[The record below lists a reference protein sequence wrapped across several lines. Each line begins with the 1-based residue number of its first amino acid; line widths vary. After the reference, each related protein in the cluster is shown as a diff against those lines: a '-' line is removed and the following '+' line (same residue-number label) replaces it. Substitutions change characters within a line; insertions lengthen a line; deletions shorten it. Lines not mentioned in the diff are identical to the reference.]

1 MPSIATIKKAVALA
15 TTTKRDRD
23 VAHLIFTIPE
33 FYFAFRS

>member
-15 TTTKRDRD
+15 TTTKREQD
-23 VAHLIFTIPE
+23 VGHLFTIPE